1 MLKYVYFI
9 HNATQVCFSYMTNPH
24 LLLNKKVE
32 TFIFNLKKIHYFL
45 WKTKFVRKYGENNRK
60 NMHKSHILSSV

>member
-32 TFIFNLKKIHYFL
+32 TFIFNLKKNPLFFMKNKIC
-45 WKTKFVRKYGENNRK
+45 KKIRRK
-60 NMHKSHILSSV
+60 